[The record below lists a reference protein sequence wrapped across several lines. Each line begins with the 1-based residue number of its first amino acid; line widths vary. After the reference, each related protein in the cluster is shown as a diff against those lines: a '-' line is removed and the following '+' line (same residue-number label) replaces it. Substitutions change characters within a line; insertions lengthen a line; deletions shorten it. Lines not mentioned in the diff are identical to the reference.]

1 MGLNIMFWNCQGI
14 RPKRKELQLYLTENS
29 IDIIALNETFLNKKY
44 TFKVPGY
51 DTIRK
56 DRSTGV
62 KGGVA
67 FLVKH
72 GLVVNKE
79 YRNEDF
85 NIITDNEALAINLEL
100 SNNQNLTLA
109 TIYCPNGNP
118 SSSLFHTISNLSD
131 NVMFIGDFNSKL
143 ESFGCAKKNTS
154 GPMLKTIQNKLN
166 LIYLNND
173 EHTHM
178 DRANGSTD
186 ILDMAFVSPN
196 LAIHDI
202 QFQIGDD
209 LGSDHLPIE
218 ISIDTTPHRNTY
230 TNHTKYKFDQT
241 DREVFESTLE
251 EALGSADFSG
261 PMSTSD
267 LDKYADFII
276 AAISTAVDKAIPTSK
291 SVRPES
297 TPISDETRALIKE
310 KRKLRRLY
318 SQKKDPAVKTR
329 INQLQKQVKEDLKL
343 ESLVSWENFCNSI
356 SLESDPSKSW
366 RKIKNFLKPK
376 GQRDY
381 PTLHH
386 ANKVAKTNADKAQLF
401 AESVERHFGIESD
414 HFDSNHFHD
423 VNKFVEDNHRHF
435 YAPEDPDDYRFD
447 VGNEHELVADV
458 DATTLIKLV
467 KFLKRGKA
475 PGPDTIPNEVLRL
488 GTTTSLFHHL
498 AKLFTSSIQLG
509 YIPTAWKIAT
519 LRMLLKPD
527 KLPSLTTSYRPI
539 SLISSIMK
547 LFERVIEQRLRSH
560 LEHIGFINKHQ
571 SGFRRAKSTDDH
583 LFRLSQSIMESFN
596 KGEHVVAA
604 FLDVEKAFDNVWHNG
619 LRYKIFQLDLPTK
632 MTRWLSDFLVGRLIQ
647 VNVNNFF
654 SNQINPKAGV
664 PQGSVLSPLL
674 FLIYVNDLP
683 APHHNQNSLSQF
695 ADDTAQW
702 AFSLSVRIAAKLL
715 QQDLLNLAMWCAKWR
730 IKLNPEKTKVIIFSR
745 SILARKTELNLK
757 LYGETLKI
765 YPQVK
770 FLGIT
775 FDSQL
780 NFKKHF
786 EDILDRCNTRYYR
799 LRLLANKKWG
809 PSPSTLIQIYK
820 QCVRPIFEYGAL
832 STITTSD
839 NIISKIQRLQ
849 NKFIRLA
856 LRLPKYIC
864 SKLLHDS
871 TGLPYVKD
879 RLLSCATKSLDRIA
893 QNPLVEESI
902 SRNRLNPAWDRF
914 PTPLSVVRPGQPS
927 A

>member
-1 MGLNIMFWNCQGI
+1 MELQGI

-51 DTIRK
+51 ATIRK

-85 NIITDNEALAINLEL
+85 NIITENEALAINLEL

-118 SSSLFHTISNLSD
+118 SSSLFHAIFNLSD

-178 DRANGSTD
+178 DRANGNTD
-186 ILDMAFVSPN
+186 ISDMAFVSPN

-202 QFQIGDD
+202 QFHIGDD

-218 ISIDTTPHRNTY
+218 ISIDTAPHRNSY

-267 LDKYADFII
+267 LDNYADFII

-310 KRKLRRLY
+310 KRKRRRLY

-329 INQLQKQVKEDLKL
+329 IDQLQKQVKEDLKV

-356 SLESDPSKSW
+356 SLESDPNKSW

-381 PTLHH
+381 PTLRH

-423 VNKFVEDNHRHF
+423 VNKFVEDNHRYF
-435 YAPEDPDDYRFD
+435 YPPEDPDDYRFD

-498 AKLFTSSIQLG
+498 AKLFTSSIELG

-560 LEHIGFINKHQ
+560 LEHIGFINKYQ

-596 KGEHVVAA
+596 RGEHVVAA

-715 QQDLLNLAMWCAKWR
+715 QQDLLKLAMWCAKWR

-809 PSPSTLIQIYK
+809 PSPPPPPPHSFKFTNNVSDQYLNTAHFQPLLPRTISSAKFSGFRTSLSGLPFVYQNTY
-820 QCVRPIFEYGAL
+820 AL
-832 STITTSD
+832 SC
-839 NIISKIQRLQ
+839 
-849 NKFIRLA
+849 
-856 LRLPKYIC
+856 YM
-864 SKLLHDS
+864 
-871 TGLPYVKD
+871 
-879 RLLSCATKSLDRIA
+879 
-893 QNPLVEESI
+893 
-902 SRNRLNPAWDRF
+902 
-914 PTPLSVVRPGQPS
+914 TPL
-927 A
+927 AFHM